1 MNIREWLSRNIIWVL
16 IALIT
21 VNLLIVY
28 WGTVNLGIYGAG
40 FPQDGVPRNSIF
52 GWDLLRRKKLLLQ
65 EQTQASDAEGLAN
78 PGQRSNAVSTPNLK
92 LVCSDDDLASAFASV
107 RPAVVNITAD
117 RVTQKDPALREPQ
130 RGGSLASSIA
140 FDDPSIRFIEEESL
154 GSGIIVDRRGF
165 IVTNA
170 HVVSKAYNI
179 KVVIFGFERKAYAA
193 EIVWKDLL
201 NDIAILKIHPEEPL
215 PTAILGDSD
224 MIKVADRV
232 LAIGSPFGLEQ
243 TVTAGIIS
251 DNSRN
256 LVIEGQTYEDML
268 QTDAAINRGNSG
280 GALVNVKGEVIGI
293 NTAIYAPTGVFAGVG
308 FAIPINRVKPIVKE
322 TLNR

>member
-1 MNIREWLSRNIIWVL
+1 MNIREWLFRNIIWVL

-21 VNLLIVY
+21 FNLLIVY
-28 WGTVNLGIYGAG
+28 WGTVNLGIYGTH
-40 FPQDGVPRNSIF
+40 NSIL

-78 PGQRSNAVSTPNLK
+78 PGQRSNAVSSPNLR

-117 RVTQKDPALREPQ
+117 RVTQK

-170 HVVSKAYNI
+170 HVVSKAQNI

-215 PTAILGDSD
+215 PIAILGDSD
-224 MIKVADRV
+224 MMRVADRV
-232 LAIGSPFGLEQ
+232 LAVGSPFGLEQ

-256 LVIEGQTYEDML
+256 LVIEGQTYEDMI

-280 GALVNVKGEVIGI
+280 GALVNIKGEVIGI

-322 TLNR
+322 TLTR